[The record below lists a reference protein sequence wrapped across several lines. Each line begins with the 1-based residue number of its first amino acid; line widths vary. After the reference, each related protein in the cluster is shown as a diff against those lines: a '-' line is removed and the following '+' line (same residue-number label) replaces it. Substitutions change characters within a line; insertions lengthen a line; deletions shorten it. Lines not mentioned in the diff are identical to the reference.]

1 MPQICLY
8 LHLHQ
13 PYRLRTY
20 QIDEIGNATEYF
32 GSAEENANSDVFT
45 KVAHKSYYPML
56 SLLKKV
62 LEEVPKFTF
71 SLSITGVFLEQA
83 QQFEPG
89 VLQLLQNLVATGR
102 CEILSE
108 TYHHTLASIYSE
120 TEFVSQVDQHRE
132 ILQGLFQYRPTVFR
146 NTELVYSN
154 EIGQRVARMGFS
166 GMLTEGVDRIL
177 QGRPRTQ
184 LYYSIGDE
192 QLPLLLKHA
201 QLSDDVAFRFSDRNW
216 SHYPLSAETYLQW
229 VEVYGE
235 QELINLFMDFETF
248 GEHQWADTGIFS
260 FFETFVHHFVRS
272 EWNRFVLPSEAI
284 ATSPWQVVVPSSQPM
299 AELLP
304 TGENAAI
311 QPPTLLA
318 RAPDDRRYDVPFPIS
333 WADVDRD
340 LSAWLENAFQQDC
353 LAQVYS
359 LEQGVRSTHNP
370 ELLNDWRRLQTSDH
384 FYYMCTKWSADG
396 DVHAY
401 FSPYRDPFEAYRR
414 YSVVLADFKHR
425 LWRTLGS
432 LQLSTAQQT

>member
-13 PYRLRTY
+13 PYRLRSY
-20 QIDEIGNATEYF
+20 QIDEIGASDAYF
-32 GSAEENANSDVFT
+32 SSDEEDTNKQVFS

-56 SLLKKV
+56 TLLKQLLLK
-62 LEEVPKFTF
+62 EKQFNF

-83 QQFEPG
+83 QTYEPE
-89 VLQLLQNLVATGR
+89 VLQLLQDIIATGR

-108 TYHHTLASIYSE
+108 TYHHTLASLYSE
-120 TEFVSQVDQHRE
+120 TEFASQVEQHRE
-132 ILQGLFQYRPTVFR
+132 ILQALFQYKPTVFR

-154 EIGQRVARMGFS
+154 DIARQVAKLGFS

-177 QGRPRTQ
+177 LGRPRTQ
-184 LYYSIGDE
+184 LYYSVGTE

-201 QLSDDVAFRFSDRNW
+201 QLSDDIAFRFSDRNW
-216 SHYPLSAETYLQW
+216 KHFPLSADTYLDW
-229 VEVYGE
+229 VQVYRE
-235 QELINLFMDFETF
+235 DELINLFMDFETF
-248 GEHQWADTGIFS
+248 GEHQWADTGIFP
-260 FFETFVHHFVRS
+260 FFESFVHMFVQAD
-272 EWNRFVLPSEAI
+272 WNSFVLPSEAI
-284 ATSPWQVVVPSSQPM
+284 AEGKWQVSVEEKSATQTN
-299 AELLP
+299 LLKATQTFP
-304 TGENAAI
+304 PENVC
-311 QPPTLLA
+311 
-318 RAPDDRRYDVPFPIS
+318 YDVPEPIS

-353 LAQVYS
+353 LSQLYA
-359 LEQGVRSTHNP
+359 LEQAVLISSDSQI
-370 ELLNDWRRLQTSDH
+370 LNDWRCLQTSDH

-425 LWRTLGS
+425 VRQAAL
-432 LQLSTAQQT
+432 LQHHNVDQNESPVQLDN

>member
-13 PYRLRTY
+13 PYRLRSY
-20 QIDEIGNATEYF
+20 QIDEIGNSDTYF
-32 GSAEENANSDVFT
+32 GTTDEDANRDVFS

-56 SLLKKV
+56 TLLQQ
-62 LEEVPKFTF
+62 LLISEPTFNF

-83 QQFEPG
+83 EHFEPG
-89 VLQLLQNLVATGR
+89 VLRLLQELVKTGR

-108 TYHHTLASIYSE
+108 TYHHTLASLYSE
-120 TEFVSQVDQHRE
+120 TEFAQQIDQHRDL
-132 ILQGLFQYRPTVFR
+132 LQTFFQYQPTIFR

-154 EIGQRVARMGFS
+154 EIAKRVTKLGFK

-177 QGRPRTQ
+177 QGRPRTNV
-184 LYYSIGDE
+184 YYSIGEE
-192 QLPLLLKHA
+192 QLPLMLKHA

-216 SHYPLSAETYLQW
+216 SHYPLSAETYAQW

-235 QELINLFMDFETF
+235 HELINLFMDFETF
-248 GEHQWADTGIFS
+248 GEHQWADTGIFP
-260 FFETFVHHFVRS
+260 FFESFVHQFVRKD
-272 EWNRFVLPSEAI
+272 WNSFIMPSEAI
-284 ATSPWQVVVPSSQPM
+284 SRGQWQVHSDTSAEKQEVP
-299 AELLP
+299 
-304 TGENAAI
+304 
-311 QPPTLLA
+311 
-318 RAPDDRRYDVPFPIS
+318 PDYLRYDVPDPIS

-353 LAQVYS
+353 LQQVYA
-359 LEQGVRSTHNP
+359 LEHDVCQTHDP
-370 ELLNDWRRLQTSDH
+370 QLLNDWRRLQTSDH

-414 YSVVLADFKHR
+414 YSVVLADLKHR
-425 LWRTLGS
+425 LRRTLGNNRAIAEK
-432 LQLSTAQQT
+432 ST

>member
-13 PYRLRTY
+13 PYRLRSY
-20 QIDEIGNATEYF
+20 QIDEIGNNTAYF
-32 GSAEENANSDVFT
+32 DSAAEDANREVFS
-45 KVAHKSYYPML
+45 KVAHKSYLPML
-56 SLLKKV
+56 NLLKQ
-62 LEEVPKFTF
+62 LLSAVPEFNF

-83 QQFEPG
+83 QRYEPG
-89 VLQLLQNLVATGR
+89 VLQLLQDLVATGR
-102 CEILSE
+102 CEVLSE
-108 TYHHTLASIYSE
+108 TYHHTLASLYSE
-120 TEFVSQVDQHRE
+120 VEFASQVEQHRE
-132 ILQGLFQYRPTVFR
+132 LLQALFQYRPTVFR

-154 EIGQRVARMGFS
+154 EIGQRVAKLGFS

-184 LYYSIGDE
+184 VYYSVGSE

-216 SHYPLSAETYLQW
+216 VHYPLSSETYLQW

-248 GEHQWADTGIFS
+248 GEHQWADTGIFPFFQS
-260 FFETFVHHFVRS
+260 FIRMFVAS
-272 EWNRFVLPSEAI
+272 QWNSFVLPSEAI
-284 ATSPWQVVVPSSQPM
+284 AGGKWQVKASAADPVPPQPAPP
-299 AELLP
+299 AEL
-304 TGENAAI
+304 
-311 QPPTLLA
+311 
-318 RAPDDRRYDVPFPIS
+318 RYDVPYPIS

-353 LAQVYS
+353 LQQVYA
-359 LEQGVRSTHNP
+359 LEHDVTKTQDP
-370 ELLNDWRRLQTSDH
+370 QLLNDWRRLQTSDH

-425 LWRTLGS
+425 LWKV
-432 LQLSTAQQT
+432 LQLQQREDEQEQRLVAG

>member
-1 MPQICLY
+1 MPHICLY

-20 QIDEIGNATEYF
+20 QIDEIGNSATYF
-32 GSAEENANSDVFT
+32 GTADEDANREVFS

-56 SLLKKV
+56 TLLRRL
-62 LEEVPKFTF
+62 LETVPTF
-71 SLSITGVFLEQA
+71 NCSLSITGVFLEQA
-83 QQFEPG
+83 QHFEPG
-89 VLQLLQNLVATGR
+89 ILELLQQLVANGR

-108 TYHHTLASIYSE
+108 TYHHSLASLYSE
-120 TEFVSQVDQHRE
+120 AEFASQIEQHSE
-132 ILQGLFQYRPTVFR
+132 ILQALFQYRPTVFR

-154 EIGQRVARMGFS
+154 TIGQRVAKLGFS

-184 LYYSIGDE
+184 VYYSIGPE

-216 SHYPLSAETYLQW
+216 EHFPLSAETYLQW
-229 VEVYGE
+229 VQVYRE
-235 QELINLFMDFETF
+235 DELINLFMDFETF
-248 GEHQWADTGIFS
+248 GEHQWADTGIFP
-260 FFETFVHHFVRS
+260 FFESFVRQFAS
-272 EWNRFVLPSEAI
+272 SQWNKFVLPSQAI
-284 ATSPWQVVVPSSQPM
+284 AAGQWQVN
-299 AELLP
+299 P
-304 TGENAAI
+304 TDVGENT
-311 QPPTLLA
+311 PPDYL
-318 RAPDDRRYDVPFPIS
+318 RYDVPYPIS

-353 LAQVYS
+353 LQQVYG
-359 LEQGVRSTHNP
+359 LERDVWLTQDP
-370 ELLNDWRRLQTSDH
+370 QLLNDWRRLQTSDH

-414 YSVVLADFKHR
+414 YCVVLADFKHR
-425 LWRTLGS
+425 IWQVLRLKSRNDGVAEDKMLTGLV
-432 LQLSTAQQT
+432 